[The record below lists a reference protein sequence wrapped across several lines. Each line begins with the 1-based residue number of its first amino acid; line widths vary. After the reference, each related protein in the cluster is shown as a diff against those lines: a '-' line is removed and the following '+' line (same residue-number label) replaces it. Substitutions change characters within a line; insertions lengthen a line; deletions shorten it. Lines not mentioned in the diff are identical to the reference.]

1 MMKEK
6 IKNPLLISITGNSL
20 MVIARIAYAGNL
32 YYGFLLWNLLLAG
45 IPLLISNS
53 LYKSL
58 EIKRSVLYSAL
69 ALWLLFLP
77 NAPYIITDLV
87 HLCHRPPVPF
97 WYDMLL
103 VILSAS
109 NGLALG
115 FISMYQVERIIFRR
129 RAEKFLLP
137 FRVLVMLAMGYGVY
151 MGRYLR
157 FNSWDAIFNPIEVFR
172 GAMSS
177 FHLNTAGFVLTF
189 GFVTFILYSFFTA
202 IVLRRSQEVF

>member
-6 IKNPLLISITGNSL
+6 IKNPILIAITGNSL

-45 IPLLISNS
+45 IPLLISSN
-53 LYKSL
+53 LYKTV
-58 EIKRSVLYSAL
+58 EIKRSILYSTL

-77 NAPYIITDLV
+77 NSPYIITDLV
-87 HLCHRPPVPF
+87 HLYHRPPVPF

-115 FISMYQVERIIFRR
+115 FISIYQVELIIFRR
-129 RAEKFLLP
+129 SAEKFLFP
-137 FRVLVMLAMGYGVY
+137 FRALVMLAMGYGVY
-151 MGRYLR
+151 IGRYLR
-157 FNSWDAIFNPIEVFR
+157 FNSWDAIFNPIEVLR
-172 GAMSS
+172 EAMSS
-177 FHLNTAGFVLTF
+177 LHLNTAGFVLTF
-189 GFVTFILYSFFTA
+189 SFVMFILYSFFTA